1 MAYNVASLVAYVDQN
16 ELKLLRQSFFA
27 NKTSKLLTIKTGIKS
42 AEALNQIENTFQF
55 QVDGCS
61 FSPNGTTTF
70 TQRILTVGRIKVQ
83 EEFCPKDLNAYYT
96 QMELA
101 PGSADDKLPFEEVFM
116 GLISDQIAAQI
127 ETSQWQGDLSS
138 GNPNLSQFDGLLKII
153 SGCTG
158 FVSGNTTAITSIT
171 ASNVIGIIDSVYELI
186 PTQVIDKT
194 DMRILVGFDT
204 FRLYTVALKNS
215 NLYNYPVSVQ
225 DFEIVVPGT
234 NVKIIALN
242 GLNGTDAIVAA
253 RLSNLF
259 YGVDLQSDED
269 NIKLWYSQDFQTVR
283 LSINFK
289 AGTQVSWCNE
299 IVYWYD
305 GKFE

>member
-1 MAYNVASLVAYVDQN
+1 MAYDVSGLVNYVDQN
-16 ELKLLRQSFFA
+16 NLSLLRKSFFA
-27 NKTSKLLTIKTGIKS
+27 NKTSKLVTIQTGIKS
-42 AEALNQIENTFQF
+42 AEALNQIDNTFSF

-70 TQRILTVGRIKVQ
+70 SQRILTVGKIKIQ
-83 EEFCPKDLNAYYT
+83 EEFCPKDLNSKYT

-116 GLISDQIAAQI
+116 GLITDQIAAKI
-127 ETSQWQGDLSS
+127 ETAQWQGDTAS
-138 GNPNLSQFDGLLKII
+138 GNPDLAQFDGLIKII

-158 FVSGNTTAITSIT
+158 FISGNTGAVTGIT
-171 ASNVIGIIDSVYELI
+171 ASNVIGVIDTVYENI
-186 PTQVIDKT
+186 PTQVLDKT
-194 DMRILVGFDT
+194 DMRILVGFDV

-215 NLYNYPVSVQ
+215 NLYNYPVSTQ
-225 DFEIVVPGT
+225 DFELVVPGT

-242 GLNGTDAIVAA
+242 GLNGTNKVVAA
-253 RLSNLF
+253 RLSNLY
-259 YGVDLQSDED
+259 YGVDLVSDED

-299 IVYWYD
+299 IVYYVAL
-305 GKFE
+305 